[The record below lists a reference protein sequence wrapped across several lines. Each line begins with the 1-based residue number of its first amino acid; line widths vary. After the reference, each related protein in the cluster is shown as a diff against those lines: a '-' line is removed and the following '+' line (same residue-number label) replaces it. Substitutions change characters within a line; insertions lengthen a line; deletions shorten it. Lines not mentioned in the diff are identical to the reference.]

1 MPASKEGWRRFH
13 IAELLSTHIQWANI
27 MSEETNRMRLLWA
40 GFMAILAAGVGFGI
54 RGGIFD
60 NWGTEF
66 GFSGAQLGAIGGAG
80 FTGFC
85 FGIIIGGFLTDKL
98 GYGKLVLAAF
108 ALHVLS
114 AVVTFMPN
122 ESMTAGT
129 VYNYL
134 LWGMF
139 IFAAA
144 NGVLEAVSNP
154 LVATLFPE
162 KRTHYLNILHAS
174 WPAGLVLGGLCGWF
188 LDDKLEWHWKYQLAL
203 YLIPTIIYGW
213 MFFGQKYPKSEAT
226 EKGLG
231 LGEMFRDV
239 GVLGALVVAYL
250 LVLFFN
256 TNLGIDKASSW
267 VLGAGLVVVAG
278 IMTRQQ
284 TEIPLQSWLLL
295 LMCTLLAIFAQM
307 GLDLPHFGTLVLA
320 GGLLLALGVTMKWA
334 VGAFLLFVL
343 FITHALVGAVELG
356 TDGWIQN
363 ITGNIL
369 TSEQGKI
376 LFVFTSMMMFGLRF
390 CASWIEEKLGL
401 SPVGILL
408 VSAIAA
414 CIGLNL
420 ASGIETFAGAFIAL
434 AVYGIGKTFFWPTM
448 LAVASDRYPRTGA
461 IAISIMGGIGM
472 LSAGLIGS
480 PGLGY
485 AKDRFSGEALKAES
499 EEVYAE
505 YKNESGSSFLFFNE
519 ATGLDA
525 KKLGAIQGTLNSA
538 RSILPKGGYEEEL
551 KKLEDERDEQKGIAD
566 SLTKESESLTQKS
579 VKLTEDISAANE
591 WDDNYKDLRAE
602 MVQLKESASKNK
614 SDAEKAVSKLG
625 AAEKA
630 IKDLE
635 AVKAKLV
642 EAEVF
647 KEEGNPNSNAALA
660 ALTPSE
666 RMAHRASI
674 EGDRKTLKADSYIP
688 ATMAVIYLLILLYFK
703 SIGGYKPVTIGE
715 REDE

>member
-1 MPASKEGWRRFH
+1 
-13 IAELLSTHIQWANI
+13 

-66 GFSGAQLGAIGGAG
+66 GFSGAELGAIGGAG

-129 VYNYL
+129 VYSYL

-174 WPAGLVLGGLCGWF
+174 WPAGLVLGGLCGWY
-188 LDDKLEWHWKYQLAL
+188 LDDLLEWHWKYQLAL
-203 YLIPTIIYGW
+203 YLIPTVIYGL
-213 MFFGQKYPKSEAT
+213 MFFGQKYPKSEAS

-231 LGEMFRDV
+231 IGEMFRDV

-256 TNLGIDKASSW
+256 GNLGFDKASSW
-267 VLGAGLVVVAG
+267 VLGVGLVVVAG

-356 TDGWIQN
+356 TDQWIQN

-369 TSEQGKI
+369 SSSEGKW
-376 LFVFTSMMMFGLRF
+376 LFVITSMVMFCLRF

-420 ASGIETFAGAFIAL
+420 ASGIETFAGAMVAL
-434 AVYGIGKTFFWPTM
+434 LVYGIGKTFFWPTM

-499 EEVYAE
+499 EEIYTE
-505 YKNESGSSFLFFNE
+505 YKNENASKFLFFKESN
-519 ATGLDA
+519 GLDA
-525 KKLGAIQGTLNSA
+525 QKLGAIQGTLKTA
-538 RSILPKGGYEEEL
+538 RAILPEGGYEKET
-551 KKLEDERDEQKGIAD
+551 KKLKDKLEKRKAELEILEKEGATLNKENEQLTEKIKE
-566 SLTKESESLTQKS
+566 TKE
-579 VKLTEDISAANE
+579 
-591 WDDNYKDLRAE
+591 WDAGYDGLRNQFLDNKEAIAKNAKD
-602 MVQLKESASKNK
+602 S
-614 SDAEKAVSKLG
+614 EKALKDKEN
-625 AAEKA
+625 AEKA
-630 IKDLE
+630 IDDLD
-635 AVKAKLV
+635 KIKGLLID
-642 EAEVF
+642 AEVF
-647 KEEGNPNSNAALA
+647 KDGGNPNKKAALS
-660 ALTPSE
+660 ALTPEE
-666 RMAHRASI
+666 RTANRASI
-674 EGDRKTLKADSYIP
+674 NGDRKTLRADSIIP
-688 ATMAVIYLLILLYFK
+688 GIMAVIYLLMLLYFK
-703 SIGGYKPVTIGE
+703 SIGGYKPVTIEGE
-715 REDE
+715 EVLGDGGDSGKNDDSDDDSGGDQKEV